1 MRNSNIYILLFFI
14 MCFFSSWTSKEYFAE
29 NCSLFIKAKTNPITG
44 KVSFA
49 SKEKFIFSESYTK
62 FELLIVRQHLEVT
75 LNLKSDANI
84 CVSKGLKVVATTLDD
99 KKLTLYSKN
108 QKNCN
113 SSLLFSFGGFYGKE
127 KALEVLRDRGLLSL
141 SFNDIKGESHTLML
155 YKDDQQKLKSS
166 IECML
171 SKAM

>member
-1 MRNSNIYILLFFI
+1 MCLFGA
-14 MCFFSSWTSKEYFAE
+14 WTSNEAITE
-29 NCSLFIKAKTNPITG
+29 NCSLFIKSKTNPITG

-49 SKEKFIFSESYTK
+49 SKEKFIFSESDAK

-84 CVSKGLKVVATTLDD
+84 CVSKSLKVVATTLDD

-141 SFNDIKGESHTLML
+141 SFNDTKGDPHTLLL